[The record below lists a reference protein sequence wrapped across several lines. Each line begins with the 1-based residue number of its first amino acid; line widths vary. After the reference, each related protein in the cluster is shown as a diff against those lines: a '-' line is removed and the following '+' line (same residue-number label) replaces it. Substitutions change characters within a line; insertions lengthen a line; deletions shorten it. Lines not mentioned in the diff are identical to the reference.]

1 MSDCGLV
8 QSASSTGGTAVA
20 GVVAMCEERTRRRG
34 SREANVL
41 YVSIMFPRGKGAYHT
56 VVR

>member
-41 YVSIMFPRGKGAYHT
+41 YVSIIFNRDLQK
-56 VVR
+56 